1 MGFLSRFS
9 VPFTAVT
16 PTMSVIPIDFDLAAT
31 VSESHIHARVR
42 TVELTPEVTMS
53 FLREVRNL
61 MVDSRK
67 MRVMLEFELAHTLNE
82 ARAYDVMTRC
92 FGVMSGARVAFV
104 NTDTRQHPSL
114 TFCTQVSQ
122 EFGEDFGYFTDT
134 GTAAEWLGE
143 S

>member
-1 MGFLSRFS
+1 
-9 VPFTAVT
+9 
-16 PTMSVIPIDFDLAAT
+16 
-31 VSESHIHARVR
+31 
-42 TVELTPEVTMS
+42 
-53 FLREVRNL
+53 
-61 MVDSRK
+61 
-67 MRVMLEFELAHTLNE
+67 
-82 ARAYDVMTRC
+82 MTRC

-134 GTAAEWLGE
+134 GTAVEWLGE

>member
-1 MGFLSRFS
+1 M
-9 VPFTAVT
+9 T
-16 PTMSVIPIDFDLAAT
+16 
-31 VSESHIHARVR
+31 
-42 TVELTPEVTMS
+42 
-53 FLREVRNL
+53 
-61 MVDSRK
+61 K
-67 MRVMLEFELAHTLNE
+67 
-82 ARAYDVMTRC
+82 AYDVMTRC